1 MGAKPAEDE
10 TLGSE
15 DQECCDIDIDI
26 PYVRHM
32 FLSVLPERLAPLPVR
47 RCQSVPVASTCDRYT
62 REVHVLMF
70 KPTGLPRSC
79 QVSAETPSTYNA
91 PCKPAEMLDDTIS
104 VATATPTTREG
115 DAGFALRQC
124 LTGSDAS
131 STAASEGESVHECD
145 FSSSPLD
152 DGLSHFQEEEAEGAS
167 EKEAML
173 SIGSRKHASG
183 DCRPC
188 AYIGSKQRPCLNG
201 VDCLF
206 CHIPHTAK
214 RRIRLCRRK
223 RLEMRDSVSSAV
235 VDAGIEGVNPAPRYV
250 PIACPVT
257 AVKWQ
262 PSLRHM
268 TKMDG

>member
-1 MGAKPAEDE
+1 
-10 TLGSE
+10 
-15 DQECCDIDIDI
+15 
-26 PYVRHM
+26 
-32 FLSVLPERLAPLPVR
+32 
-47 RCQSVPVASTCDRYT
+47 
-62 REVHVLMF
+62 MF

-79 QVSAETPSTYNA
+79 QVSPQAPSAPYNA

-104 VATATPTTREG
+104 VAATATPTTREG

-124 LTGSDAS
+124 LKGSDAS

-145 FSSSPLD
+145 FSSSPLH
-152 DGLSHFQEEEAEGAS
+152 DGLRSHFQEEEEEAEGAS

-183 DCRPC
+183 ECRPC
-188 AYIGSKQRPCLNG
+188 AYIGSKQRPCLSG

-206 CHIPHTAK
+206 CHIPHAA
-214 RRIRLCRRK
+214 RIRTARKGLCRRK

-235 VDAGIEGVNPAPRYV
+235 VDAGTEGVTPAPRHV
-250 PIACPVT
+250 PIACPVVT
-257 AVKWQ
+257 AVKAWQ

-268 TKMDG
+268 TKMAG